1 MHARQFNYLTTYS
14 EFLGLSGSFFI
25 NLVGIEDSRMDQI
38 FLHRQN
44 NVGML
49 LCFPRLYNII
59 SYFQHTV
66 AAFSLVAIHLLLSSG
81 FAMTGV
87 QFSNVN
93 NKFKYLMCDVE
104 FQNEG
109 GIMNHNKI
117 HNRFYPYRC
126 RRCHNIFKTKSHLEN
141 HEQNNEHAINNQV
154 PQ

>member
-1 MHARQFNYLTTYS
+1 MSACFCA
-14 EFLGLSGSFFI
+14 FLVYITSFP
-25 NLVGIEDSRMDQI
+25 I
-38 FLHRQN
+38 F
-44 NVGML
+44 
-49 LCFPRLYNII
+49 
-59 SYFQHTV
+59 
-66 AAFSLVAIHLLLSSG
+66 AAFSLVAIHLLLSAIHLLLSSG
-81 FAMTGV
+81 FAMAGV

-93 NKFKYLMCDVE
+93 NKFKCLMCDVE

-126 RRCHNIFKTKSHLEN
+126 RRCHNVFKTKSHLEN